1 MTMTQEE
8 YLEILRSGARMK
20 FEDLIALIDDDYNYT
35 PAGFTNGEVE
45 NTADENQGSA
55 KLFCFAAIHQL
66 TQLETLHCFGQYYQ
80 DVLNSPES
88 DSHGNIRNFMTYGW
102 EGLKFESPV
111 LDRR

>member
-8 YLEILRSGARMK
+8 YLETLRSGARMK
-20 FEDLIALIDDDYNYT
+20 FEDLIALIDDDYSYT

-66 TQLETLHCFGQYYQ
+66 SQLETLHCFGQYYQ
-80 DVLNSPES
+80 DVLNTPES

-102 EGLKFESPV
+102 GGLKFEYPCF
-111 LDRR
+111 R

>member
-55 KLFCFAAIHQL
+55 
-66 TQLETLHCFGQYYQ
+66 
-80 DVLNSPES
+80 
-88 DSHGNIRNFMTYGW
+88 
-102 EGLKFESPV
+102 
-111 LDRR
+111 

>member
-1 MTMTQEE
+1 MTQEE
-8 YLEILRSGARMK
+8 YLRELRSGARMR
-20 FEDLIALIDDDYNYT
+20 FEDLIDFIDDDYDHT
-35 PAGFTNGEVE
+35 PVAFTNGEIE
-45 NTADENQGSA
+45 NSADENQKSA

-80 DVLNSPES
+80 DVLNTPES

-111 LDRR
+111 LSRK

>member
-1 MTMTQEE
+1 VTQEE
-8 YLEILRSGARMK
+8 YLETLRSGEIMK
-20 FEDLIALIDDDYNYT
+20 FEDLITLIDDDYNHT
-35 PAGFTNGEVE
+35 PASFTNGEVE

-66 TQLETLHCFGQYYQ
+66 SQLETLHCFGQYYQ
-80 DVLNSPES
+80 DVLNTPES

>member
-8 YLEILRSGARMK
+8 YLEILRSGAKMK

-66 TQLETLHCFGQYYQ
+66 SQLETLHCFGQYYQ
-80 DVLNSPES
+80 DVLNTPES

-102 EGLKFESPV
+102 GGLKFESPV

>member
-8 YLEILRSGARMK
+8 YLETLRSGARMK

-66 TQLETLHCFGQYYQ
+66 SQLETLHCFGQYYQ
-80 DVLNSPES
+80 DVLNTPES

-102 EGLKFESPV
+102 GGLKFESPV

>member
-45 NTADENQGSA
+45 ITADENQGSA

>member
-8 YLEILRSGARMK
+8 YLEILRSGAKMK

-80 DVLNSPES
+80 DVLNTPES

-102 EGLKFESPV
+102 GGLKFESPV

>member
-1 MTMTQEE
+1 MTQEE
-8 YLEILRSGARMK
+8 YLETLRSGARMK

-35 PAGFTNGEVE
+35 PASFTNGEVE

-66 TQLETLHCFGQYYQ
+66 SQLETLHCFGQYYQ
-80 DVLNSPES
+80 DVLNTPES

>member
-1 MTMTQEE
+1 MTQEE

-80 DVLNSPES
+80 DVLNTPES